1 MLYIQIESSAG
12 KLSKPRSSFA
22 VLQCSVSVASDGFG
36 LFPVQ
41 RVKAGSRFSRA
52 AQRQR
57 CFWFKMTPFCL
68 AVLMKCDLAL
78 CPVQTRRRRR
88 GKRTQRTSTRRGRC
102 TVCFTWNGLNRAL
115 VMAALSSLQR
125 DTLILQN
132 QGLAKKRK
140 RKIGP
145 KISLTVKNNIQKKLN
160 KHGIN

>member
-57 CFWFKMTPFCL
+57 CFWFKMMPFCL

-78 CPVQTRRRRR
+78 RPVQTR
-88 GKRTQRTSTRRGRC
+88 RTQRTSTRRGRC

-125 DTLILQN
+125 DTLISQN
-132 QGLAKKRK
+132 QGLAKKRNLNEK
-140 RKIGP
+140 E
-145 KISLTVKNNIQKKLN
+145 KLDPRLA
-160 KHGIN
+160 